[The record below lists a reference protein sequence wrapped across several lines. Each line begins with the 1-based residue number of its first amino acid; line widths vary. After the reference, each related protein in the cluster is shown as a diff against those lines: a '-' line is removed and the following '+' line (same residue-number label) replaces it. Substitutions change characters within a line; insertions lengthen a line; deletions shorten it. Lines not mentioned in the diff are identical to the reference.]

1 MILQTI
7 LFNLGGYS
15 HLDMSAY
22 ETYFTVKLTN
32 HYLSEEELTAN
43 LNVLE
48 TSRISLYIRN
58 ICCLLIHLI
67 EVRGCHSRMLPTL
80 DVWVQV

>member
-32 HYLSEEELTAN
+32 HYLTEDELTVN
-43 LNVLE
+43 LWEFE
-48 TSRISLYIRN
+48 TLSNNL
-58 ICCLLIHLI
+58 
-67 EVRGCHSRMLPTL
+67 
-80 DVWVQV
+80 

>member
-15 HLDMSAY
+15 HFGMSAY
-22 ETYFTVKLTN
+22 ETYFAGKLTN
-32 HYLSEEELTAN
+32 HYLTEGELTAN

-48 TSRISLYIRN
+48 TSRISL
-58 ICCLLIHLI
+58 
-67 EVRGCHSRMLPTL
+67 
-80 DVWVQV
+80 

>member
-15 HLDMSAY
+15 HFDMSAY
-22 ETYFTVKLTN
+22 EAYFAVKLTN
-32 HYLSEEELTAN
+32 NYLTKEEIVDN

-48 TSRISLYIRN
+48 TSRISL
-58 ICCLLIHLI
+58 
-67 EVRGCHSRMLPTL
+67 
-80 DVWVQV
+80 

>member
-48 TSRISLYIRN
+48 TSRISL
-58 ICCLLIHLI
+58 
-67 EVRGCHSRMLPTL
+67 
-80 DVWVQV
+80 

>member
-15 HLDMSAY
+15 HFDMSES

-32 HYLSEEELTAN
+32 RYLSEEELTAN

-48 TSRISLYIRN
+48 TSRISL
-58 ICCLLIHLI
+58 
-67 EVRGCHSRMLPTL
+67 
-80 DVWVQV
+80 